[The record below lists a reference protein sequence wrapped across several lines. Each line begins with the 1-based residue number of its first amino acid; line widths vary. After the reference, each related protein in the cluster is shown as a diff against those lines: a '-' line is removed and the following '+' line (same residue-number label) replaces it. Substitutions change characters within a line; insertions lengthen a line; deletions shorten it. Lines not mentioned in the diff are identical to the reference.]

1 MRDYGIVSPKFWIG
15 DTGKRLRGD
24 ANAQVLA
31 VYLMT
36 SPHAHATGVYH
47 CPVLYMAHETG
58 LSIEGAS
65 KALRRLIEESFCEY
79 EEASETIFVKN
90 MATHQI
96 AEQLDPK
103 DKRIPW
109 LKKELEK
116 MPKALKT
123 RFLCVYGVAYHLV
136 EKPRPSE
143 APSKALRS
151 QDQDQDQDK
160 STTASST
167 PARKRVP
174 RETDPAWL
182 LDFKLAYP
190 TRAGDQGW
198 RKAVKAANARI
209 TEGHTTQEFIDG
221 AKRYAAYCAAQGKVG
236 TEFVKQAATFLGPDK
251 PFLEAWTVPPAKGA
265 PPANWREDPRFKHAV

>member
-15 DTGKRLRGD
+15 GTGKRLRGD
-24 ANAQVLA
+24 ADAQLLA

-36 SPHAHATGVYH
+36 SPHAHATGIYH
-47 CPVLYMAHETG
+47 CPILYMAHETG

-65 KALRRLIEESFCEY
+65 KALRRLIDESFCEY
-79 EEASETIFVKN
+79 EEASEWIFVKN

-96 AEQLDPK
+96 AEQLVPK

-109 LKKELEK
+109 LRKELEK
-116 MPKALKT
+116 VPKALKN
-123 RFLCVYGVAYHLV
+123 RFLSEYGVAFHLV
-136 EKPRPSE
+136 EKASPSE
-143 APSKALRS
+143 GPSKALRS
-151 QDQDQDQDK
+151 QDQDQDQDI

-167 PARKRVP
+167 PKRKRVP
-174 RETDPAWL
+174 RETDPSWL

-190 TRAGDQGW
+190 ERAGDQGW
-198 RKAVKAANARI
+198 RKAVKAANARLS
-209 TEGHTTQEFIDG
+209 EGHTTEEFIEG

-251 PFLEAWTVPPAKGA
+251 PFLESWSLPLPKPTD
-265 PPANWREDPRFKHAV
+265 WRQDPRFRGVA